1 MLNATVKSNTYSNG
15 NGPNLG
21 NCGSNPLVSHVDINM
36 LIIIRLLAVVVGSLN
51 QIAPIFMRLMILRFS
66 TPDQTFLGYL

>member
-36 LIIIRLLAVVVGSLN
+36 LIIIRLLAVVVGSLD
-51 QIAPIFMRLMILRFS
+51 QIAPRFTRLMILRFS

>member
-1 MLNATVKSNTYSNG
+1 MLNASLKSNTYSNG

-36 LIIIRLLAVVVGSLN
+36 LIIIILLAVVVGSMD
-51 QIAPIFMRLMILRFS
+51 QI
-66 TPDQTFLGYL
+66 